1 MSIMARVI
9 IGTAV
14 SEAQAAIR
22 ALGPLAR
29 AQVGP
34 SALDWFGH
42 WLAWPEWFFAG
53 TSIQPG
59 ATAMPPRISVA
70 DDLLMLGNIIDQG
83 AATDLL
89 QRIASGH
96 LPSVGPISMMAQTH
110 SPTLGDFVRF
120 LPRTINCNTPY
131 LTMALAEGPKRC
143 SLVAESPLLS
153 GSLRSFVGLLAVLV
167 CSRALTASV
176 TNRMQSA
183 RIETDWPMANNG
195 MAIAAQMPM
204 PITWDSSCNRLTL
217 PATWMAIRN
226 PWHDQGMWLLA
237 QERLRALEASRGAE
251 TQVARLR
258 ESVAAMLTKDRRTP
272 RLKQVAARHG
282 MSERSLGRLLAAGGT
297 SFQTIVDDVRRSRAA
312 QIINDPALSLT
323 EIAGALGFPDVSSFG
338 RSFRRWFGQTPGQFR
353 RRHIATDR

>member
-1 MSIMARVI
+1 MNIMARVT
-9 IGTAV
+9 TATAL

-42 WLAWPEWFFAG
+42 WLGWPDWFLAG
-53 TSIQPG
+53 TSIPPG
-59 ATAMPPRISVA
+59 SDALPPRISVA
-70 DDLLMLGNIIDQG
+70 DDLMIVGNIIDHG
-83 AATDLL
+83 VAPDLL

-120 LPRTINCNTPY
+120 LPLTINYNTTY
-131 LTMALAEGPKRC
+131 LTIVLTEGPEQC

-153 GSLRSFVGLLAVLV
+153 GSLRSFIGLLAVLV
-167 CSRALTASV
+167 CGRALTAGI
-176 TNRMQSA
+176 TDEQQRA
-183 RIETDWPMANNG
+183 LIETDWPIEANG
-195 MAIAAQMPM
+195 AAIAAQMPM
-204 PITWDSSCNRLTL
+204 PIRWGSSGNRLTL
-217 PATWMAIRN
+217 PAAWMGIRN
-226 PWHDQGMWLLA
+226 PWHDEGMWLLA
-237 QERLRALEASRGAE
+237 LERAWALEASRGAE

-258 ESVAAMLTKDRRTP
+258 ETVAAMLTKDRRTP

-297 SFQTIVDDVRRSRAA
+297 SFQAIVDDERRSRAA
-312 QIINDPALSLT
+312 LMINDPAVSLSDLA
-323 EIAGALGFPDVSSFG
+323 EALGFPDVSSFG

>member
-1 MSIMARVI
+1 MARVT

-42 WLAWPEWFFAG
+42 WLGWPDWFLAG
-53 TSIQPG
+53 TSIPPG
-59 ATAMPPRISVA
+59 ADALPPRISVA
-70 DDLLMLGNIIDQG
+70 DDLMIVANIIDHG
-83 AATDLL
+83 VAPDLL

-120 LPRTINCNTPY
+120 LPLTINYNTPY
-131 LTMALAEGPKRC
+131 LTLTLAEGTEHC
-143 SLVAESPLLS
+143 SLIAESPLLS
-153 GSLRSFVGLLAVLV
+153 GSLRSFTGLLTVLV
-167 CSRALTASV
+167 CGRALTASI
-176 TNRMQSA
+176 TDLQQRA
-183 RIETDWPMANNG
+183 LIETDWPIESNG
-195 MAIAAQMPM
+195 PAIAAQMPM
-204 PITWDSSCNRLTL
+204 PITWNSSGNRLTL
-217 PATWMAIRN
+217 PAAWMEIRN
-226 PWHDQGMWLLA
+226 PWHDDGMWLLA
-237 QERLRALEASRGAE
+237 LERSRALAASRGAE
-251 TQVARLR
+251 TQVAQLR

-297 SFQTIVDDVRRSRAA
+297 SFQAIVDDERRSRAA
-312 QIINDPALSLT
+312 LMINDPALSLSDLA
-323 EIAGALGFPDVSSFG
+323 EALGFPDVSSFG